1 MQMRGRM
8 LHHGLGRSALQSR
21 ACARRP
27 KPVRLRARDVGAP
40 ARGCWYTRAR
50 TPARSYG
57 QDHTHV
63 KKCFE
68 QGMCTRRV
76 VMGMLTGGAARGAA
90 QATFYALQRTYG
102 FLSPELWKE
111 TRYTKSPMQEFTDF
125 LAKPAAGDFKPPG
138 DFPPV

>member
-1 MQMRGRM
+1 MFRAGHVYQACCHGHADGGGGARGRP
-8 LHHGLGRSALQSR
+8 GPRGSR
-21 ACARRP
+21 AP
-27 KPVRLRARDVGAP
+27 
-40 ARGCWYTRAR
+40 
-50 TPARSYG
+50 
-57 QDHTHV
+57 H
-63 KKCFE
+63 
-68 QGMCTRRV
+68 
-76 VMGMLTGGAARGAA
+76 A